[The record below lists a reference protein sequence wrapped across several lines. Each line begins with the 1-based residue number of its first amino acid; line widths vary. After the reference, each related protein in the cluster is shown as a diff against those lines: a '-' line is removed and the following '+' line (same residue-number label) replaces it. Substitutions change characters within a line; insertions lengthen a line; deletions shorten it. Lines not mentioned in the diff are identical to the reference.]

1 MVGGGRHHT
10 PLPSEDVRR
19 GRSTHTLPPF
29 WPGYKH
35 TLPSKNVESCTCSCE
50 FCCDANRPA
59 QPSTRVRRQPPTTA
73 ESLDGFGGSRRAK

>member
-29 WPGYKH
+29 WRGYNH
-35 TLPSKNVESCTCSCE
+35 TLPSKTVESCCKKKKFAVEASASQKRPFRTD
-50 FCCDANRPA
+50 CDHAS
-59 QPSTRVRRQPPTTA
+59 PSHNQYSVN
-73 ESLDGFGGSRRAK
+73 

>member
-19 GRSTHTLPPF
+19 GRSTHTLHPF

-35 TLPSKNVESCTCSCE
+35 TLPSKTVESCLGHR
-50 FCCDANRPA
+50 DNL
-59 QPSTRVRRQPPTTA
+59 
-73 ESLDGFGGSRRAK
+73 ESWGLAKITWGGEMRKRDV

>member
-29 WPGYKH
+29 WPAYNH
-35 TLPSKNVESCTCSCE
+35 TLPSKTLESSVPKGG
-50 FCCDANRPA
+50 NR
-59 QPSTRVRRQPPTTA
+59 
-73 ESLDGFGGSRRAK
+73 LSRRLPQENETWETAKKSLVPER